1 MHCKEVLMRSIIK
14 LFLAAVFMFVFILL
28 IVLGYD
34 KYRNKQ
40 LRRLVDAWKEKYHPF
55 PPHEEA

>member
-1 MHCKEVLMRSIIK
+1 MRSIIK
-14 LFLAAVFMFVFILL
+14 LLLAAVFMFVFIFL

-55 PPHEEA
+55 PTQEEA